1 MHGECD
7 ARDEVGRETFFFFFF
22 FSSSTS
28 MSIASETTVE
38 GDSTDAASMSAKIAR
53 LTGVVRRLH
62 AACERGERE
71 RERAVEAFARDVAL
85 TRSEASCAVLRETAA
100 RERAEEE
107 TRARVAAGAVREAK
121 TRACVEE
128 TVMRGEMERRAAV
141 ETMRRECEER
151 GGTLQPT
158 RGSGGVAMVVLGTL
172 RYKFVPRT
180 LGTGTC

>member
-1 MHGECD
+1 MEG
-7 ARDEVGRETFFFFFF
+7 
-22 FSSSTS
+22 
-28 MSIASETTVE
+28 

-107 TRARVAAGAVREAK
+107 TRASVAAGAVRGEDARVRRGDGDARRDGAK
-121 TRACVEE
+121 
-128 TVMRGEMERRAAV
+128 
-141 ETMRRECEER
+141 
-151 GGTLQPT
+151 GG
-158 RGSGGVAMVVLGTL
+158 GGDDAEGV
-172 RYKFVPRT
+172 
-180 LGTGTC
+180 

>member
-1 MHGECD
+1 MEG
-7 ARDEVGRETFFFFFF
+7 
-22 FSSSTS
+22 
-28 MSIASETTVE
+28 

-107 TRARVAAGAVREAK
+107 TRASAAAGGGE
-121 TRACVEE
+121 
-128 TVMRGEMERRAAV
+128 RGEGARVRRGDGDA
-141 ETMRRECEER
+141 RRDGAK
-151 GGTLQPT
+151 GG
-158 RGSGGVAMVVLGTL
+158 GGDDAEGV
-172 RYKFVPRT
+172 
-180 LGTGTC
+180 